1 VYIWFW
7 FSILGIISILPLYFL
22 SLEHT
27 KLQKKFGEEKG
38 RKFGDILGMI
48 SGWGFFIFLFGI
60 WVSPQPKFNLPLLE
74 NEILIFSEFS
84 FSIPLLHL
92 IIFSILII
100 PTLWISL
107 VGVKN
112 VTLKV
117 AETHRPE
124 KVVSGGVYSLVRHPQ
139 YLGAFLAHISLT
151 FLFSAE
157 YSLIVTPIIAIYLF
171 VISKKEE
178 KELLNEFNG
187 DYRKYMEQ
195 VPMFLPKL
203 IKKDQS

>member
-1 VYIWFW
+1 VKNLYIWFW
-7 FSILGIISILPLYFL
+7 ISVLGIILILPIYFL
-22 SLEHT
+22 SLEHI

-38 RKFGDILGMI
+38 RKLGDILGMI
-48 SGWGFFIFLFGI
+48 SGWGFFLFLFGI
-60 WVSPQPKFNLPLLE
+60 WVSPQPKFNSPLLE
-74 NEILIFSEFS
+74 NEILIFSLIS
-84 FSIPLLHL
+84 FSIPLFHL
-92 IIFSILII
+92 IIFLILIV

-124 KVVSGGVYSLVRHPQ
+124 KVVDEGVYSLVRHPQ
-139 YLGAFLAHISLT
+139 YLGAFLAHIGVT

-157 YSLIVTPIIAIYLF
+157 YSLIITPMIAVYLF

-178 KELLNEFNG
+178 KELLNEFRD
-187 DYRKYMEQ
+187 DYRKYMDK

-203 IKKDQS
+203 K